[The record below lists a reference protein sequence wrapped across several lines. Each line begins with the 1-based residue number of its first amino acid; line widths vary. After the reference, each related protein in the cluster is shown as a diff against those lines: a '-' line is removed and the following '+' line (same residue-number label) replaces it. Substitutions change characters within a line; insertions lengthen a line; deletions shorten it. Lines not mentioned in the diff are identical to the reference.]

1 MKKKQDYKQL
11 VHIFGLARD
20 QFNQRSGRKE
30 CIRRRVEVSDCRTQQ
45 AGTRKSSRLL
55 FSRQWM
61 SNPPTR
67 LISFCKSQDIQDDKT
82 MKV

>member
-30 CIRRRVEVSDCRTQQ
+30 CIRRRVEGLQDSASWYQKVIKT
-45 AGTRKSSRLL
+45 SSQ
-55 FSRQWM
+55 SSM
-61 SNPPTR
+61 DVEPPYKAY
-67 LISFCKSQDIQDDKT
+67 FFFKSQDIQDDKT